1 MKGIFFSLRWQ
12 GCPRQQPLCE
22 IDGRIVGCVALYPFP
37 DAQAGEMACLA
48 VHADFQGAGRG
59 EALVEAIEDAAR
71 EQGLKRLFV
80 LTTRT
85 AHWFVERGFVPASP
99 DELPATRKEMY
110 NWQRRSKVL
119 IKSLGNA

>member
-1 MKGIFFSLRWQ
+1 
-12 GCPRQQPLCE
+12 
-22 IDGRIVGCVALYPFP
+22 
-37 DAQAGEMACLA
+37 